1 MQEIYGARANL
12 EQLVADSGL
21 EGRVDGVAAAQAQ
34 DRHLPHSGHIA
45 HHIRT
50 YSQLRASAETL
61 AALQLDECREKNPDG
76 FDAQQCMMRSSAA
89 TGVGGECHE
98 L

>member
-1 MQEIYGARANL
+1 MQVIYGARANL
-12 EQLVADSGL
+12 KQLVADSGL

-34 DRHLPHSGHIA
+34 DRHLPQSGHIV
-45 HHIRT
+45 HHIKT
-50 YSQLRASAETL
+50 YSQSRASAATL
-61 AALQLDECREKNPDG
+61 AAPQNPDG
-76 FDAQQCMMRSSAA
+76 FDAQQLMMRSSAA